1 MIPPGDV
8 GLSASRLDRIVDV
21 MARHVEEKRIP
32 GAVTLVARR
41 GEIVHHEA
49 VGYRFVE
56 EEEPMDTEVVF
67 RIASMAK
74 PITCAAAMILWEEGR
89 FRLSD
94 PIRQYLPE
102 FEDMDV
108 AVHPDDDER
117 LGAPYKRVPAETPVT
132 VRHLM
137 THTAGLPNPYRGPT
151 RHEYLEAARF
161 HEDEETVADFVR
173 RLAEL
178 PLNFEPGE
186 RWEYSRAN
194 DVVGRL
200 VEVLTGGTL
209 GDFLRQRLFG
219 PLDMEDTHYYLPESK
234 LDRFA
239 AQYEPDENGEI
250 SLVDAPDPDSY
261 FVAEPHTY
269 EPGSGGLLST
279 SRDYY
284 RFQRMMLNGG
294 RLDDTRLLSPRTVR
308 LMTANHTGDR
318 PIWLR
323 GPGYGYGLGYGVKT
337 ELGASGTPS
346 AEGSF
351 GWGGRF
357 CTYSWVDPDDDL
369 IGVVLTQ
376 LRPNDHLPLS
386 EEFQTLTYAAVID

>member
-1 MIPPGDV
+1 MIPPEDV
-8 GLSASRLDRIVDV
+8 GLSAERLDRIQDV
-21 MARHVEEKRIP
+21 MARHVQQEQIP

-56 EEEPMDTEVVF
+56 EDEALGTDAVF

-74 PITCAAAMILWEEGR
+74 PITCAAAMTLWEEGK
-89 FRLSD
+89 FHLSD
-94 PIRQYLPE
+94 PIHDYLPE

-108 AVHPDDDER
+108 AVPPGNDEQI
-117 LGAPYKRVPAETPVT
+117 GVPYKRVPAENPITI
-132 VRHLM
+132 RHLM
-137 THTAGLPNPYRGPT
+137 THTAGLSNPYRGLT
-151 RHEYLEAARF
+151 RSEYLEAARF
-161 HEDEETVADFVR
+161 HEKPETVADFVR

-200 VEVLTGGTL
+200 VEVLTGDTL
-209 GDFLRQRLFG
+209 GEVLQQRIFD
-219 PLDMEDTHYYLPESK
+219 PLDMNDTHYYLPESK
-234 LDRFA
+234 LDRFT
-239 AQYEPDENGEI
+239 AQYEPDGNGGL
-250 SLVDAPDPDSY
+250 SLADAPDESSY

-279 SRDYY
+279 SRDYH
-284 RFQRMMLNGG
+284 RFQQMMLDGG
-294 RLDDTRLLSPRTVR
+294 RLEDERVLSPRTVR

-318 PIWLR
+318 SIWLR

-337 ELGASGTPS
+337 DLGASGTPA
-346 AEGSF
+346 AEGSY

-357 CTYSWVDPDDDL
+357 CTYSWVDPADEL
-369 IGVVLTQ
+369 VGIVLTQ

-386 EEFQTLTYAAVID
+386 EAFQTLTYAAVVG

>member
-1 MIPPGDV
+1 MVSPEDAGM
-8 GLSASRLDRIVDV
+8 SASRLERIPEV
-21 MARHVEEKRIP
+21 MARHVKEGRIP

-41 GEIVHHEA
+41 GGIVHHEA
-49 VGYRFVE
+49 VGYRYVE
-56 EEEPMDTEVVF
+56 KEKPMSTDAIF
-67 RIASMAK
+67 RIASMVK
-74 PITCAAAMILWEEGR
+74 PLTCVAAMMLWEEGR
-89 FRLSD
+89 FQLSD
-94 PIRQYLPE
+94 PIREYLPE
-102 FEDMDV
+102 FGDMDV
-108 AVHPDDDER
+108 AVRPGDEER
-117 LGAPYKRVPAETPVT
+117 VGAPYKRVPAKNPVT
-132 VRHLM
+132 IRHLM

-151 RHEYLEAARF
+151 RQEYLEAARF

-200 VEVLTGGTL
+200 VEVLTGRTL
-209 GDFLRQRLFG
+209 GGFFRERLFD
-219 PLDMEDTHYYLPESK
+219 PLGMEDTHYYLPEEK
-234 LDRFA
+234 LDRFT
-239 AQYEPDENGEI
+239 AQYEPDEEEKI
-250 SLVDAPDPDSY
+250 VLVDRPDPDSY

-294 RLDDTRLLSPRTVR
+294 QFDGKRLLSPRTVR

-318 PIWLR
+318 SIWLR

-337 ELGASGTPS
+337 DLGASGTPS

-357 CTYSWVDPDDDL
+357 CTYSWVDPADRL
-369 IGVVLTQ
+369 IGVFLTQ
-376 LRPNDHLPLS
+376 LRPNDHLNLS
-386 EEFQTLTYAAVID
+386 EEFQTLTYGAVVE